1 MNFNGKY
8 YPWLTGAAIVALILG
23 AAYYIGTRTGKA
35 KKEGAADDVLKKAIN
50 NNELTFEQTQYV
62 ALAAKLETAMFGYS
76 DDENAVYAVFTK
88 LRTKSD
94 VLNLIKTFGERRMI
108 FTLGNANLNQWINTR
123 LDTSEIAKVND
134 ILSRNNIDYQF

>member
-1 MNFNGKY
+1 MNAKY
-8 YPWLTGAAIVALILG
+8 FPWLTGAAIIALILG

-35 KKEGAADDVLKKAIN
+35 KKEGQADDAIKKEIDKK
-50 NNELTFEQTQYV
+50 ELTFEQTQF
-62 ALAAKLETAMFGYS
+62 ASMATKLETAMFGYT

-88 LRTKSD
+88 LRSRSD

-108 FTLGNANLNQWINTR
+108 FNLGNANLNQWINTR